1 MGDEPEG
8 FETSPER
15 RGEKPVPMGVGILR
29 SNPRY
34 YFWLVLPPSDP
45 GAVEDAFPT
54 SVESVRLVSYWRA
67 VDQDEHY
74 ALVAVRNH
82 TLIQPLAEA
91 LRARKVTQLERE
103 QALGDPFG

>member
-15 RGEKPVPMGVGILR
+15 RTETPVPMGVGILH
-29 SNPRY
+29 SNRH

-45 GAVEDAFPT
+45 TTVRAAFPT

-67 VDQDEHY
+67 VDQSEHY
-74 ALVAVRNH
+74 ALVAVRNR
-82 TLIQPLAEA
+82 TVIEPLAEA
-91 LRARKVTQLERE
+91 LRARRVTQLERE
-103 QALGDPFG
+103 SALGDPFG

>member
-15 RGEKPVPMGVGILR
+15 RSERPYPMGFGLLR
-29 SNPRY
+29 SNPH

-45 GAVEDAFPT
+45 ATVTAAFAT

-67 VDQDEHY
+67 VDQDENY
-74 ALVAVRNH
+74 ALVAVRNRAA
-82 TLIQPLAEA
+82 IEQLAKV
-91 LRARKVTQLERE
+91 LSARKVTQLKRDT
-103 QALGDPFG
+103 ALGDPLA